1 MIKIQ
6 LLMSFQQ
13 NKNVEN
19 SQDDSDLQLIQLVF
33 DNKFPIIFI
42 QNSFISNEKYRLEN
56 SFIFDMIENNHFE
69 RKKNPCFFFL
79 FQFV

>member
-1 MIKIQ
+1 M
-6 LLMSFQQ
+6 MSFQQ

-19 SQDDSDLQLIQLVF
+19 LQDDSDLQLIQLVF
-33 DNKFPIIFI
+33 DNKYPIIFI

-56 SFIFDMIENNHFE
+56 NFIFDMIENNHFE
-69 RKKNPCFFFL
+69 REKKSLFFFW